1 MDTNGTTDTLND
13 LAWAWLRAKEAESA
27 AIEQRRKIED
37 QILEVTQYENSTNLC
52 KCGDDK
58 VTIKITG
65 RLDYKVDIEAAK
77 VIALEN
83 GLEEYLNKLFRWKA
97 EPNISI
103 MRVMPAI
110 VVKAFDPAINK
121 KFGRPSFDIKVS

>member
-1 MDTNGTTDTLND
+1 MDTQNTLND

-27 AIEQRRKIED
+27 ATEQRRKIED
-37 QILEVTQYENSTNLC
+37 QILELAQYENSTNLC

-65 RLDYKVDIEAAK
+65 RVDYKVDTEAAK
-77 VIALEN
+77 VIAMEN

-97 EPNISI
+97 EPNISV
-103 MRVMPAI
+103 MRILPAI
-110 VVKAFDPAINK
+110 IVKAFEPAITK
-121 KFGRPSFDIKVS
+121 KFGRPSFDIKVN